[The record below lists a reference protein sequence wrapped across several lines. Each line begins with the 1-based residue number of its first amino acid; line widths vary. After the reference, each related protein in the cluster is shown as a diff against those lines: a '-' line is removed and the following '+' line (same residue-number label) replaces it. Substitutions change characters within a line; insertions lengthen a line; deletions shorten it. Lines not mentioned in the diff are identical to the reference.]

1 MDERASPNVL
11 VNRLFLAL
19 AVTLTGDAVTL
30 VALPLT
36 AVLVLNAS
44 PGELALVGLAQA
56 LPILLVSIPLGA
68 WVDHRRGRWPL
79 LVASDLAR
87 AALLAVVPLA
97 AAGGVLTLPML
108 IGVAFCMSCSA
119 AVFDLAFAGWVP
131 RILSGDALHRA
142 NARTELARSAA
153 LVVGP
158 LLAGGVVALFSAPI
172 ALLLDAASFLGSAVI
187 IGSVRRAEPT
197 FGPDVRERI
206 RDELT
211 AGVRFL
217 AHQRLVAAVAA
228 TITINNL
235 SRNVGL
241 GIAVLYLI
249 DAAGLEPAAI
259 AVTFALGNTGF
270 IVGALVA
277 RRVTRS
283 LGMGLTMRFGV
294 ALFGPSML
302 LFALAP
308 PQFAGA
314 AFSLMLF
321 ANGFGI
327 AIHNV
332 NQVTIRQI
340 LTPDRLR
347 ARVASVLRLLGFGAV
362 PVGMLLGGLIGEF
375 VGLRAALVIS
385 GLGLL
390 AGSLPYLLVR
400 VDRVLTIE
408 SLTRADPP
416 REHAPAARLS
426 S

>member
-1 MDERASPNVL
+1 MDERASPNAL

-56 LPILLVSIPLGA
+56 LPILLLSIPLGA

-87 AALLAVVPLA
+87 AGLLAIVPLA
-97 AAGGVLTLPML
+97 AINGTLTLPML
-108 IGVAFCMSCSA
+108 IGVAFGISCSA
-119 AVFDLAFAGWVP
+119 ALFDLAFAGWVP
-131 RILSGDALHRA
+131 RILGGDALHRA

-172 ALLLDAASFLGSAVI
+172 ALLVDAISFLGSALI
-187 IGSVRRAEPT
+187 LSSVRRAEPT
-197 FGPDVRERI
+197 FAPAPRERI

-211 AGVRFL
+211 AGLRFL
-217 AHQRLVAAVAA
+217 AQQPLVAAVAA

-241 GIAVLYLI
+241 GIAVLYLVHSARL
-249 DAAGLEPAAI
+249 DPAAVAI
-259 AVTFALGNTGF
+259 TFALGNAGF

-277 RRVTRS
+277 RRVTKT
-283 LGMGLTMRFGV
+283 LGMGPTMRIGV

-308 PQFAGA
+308 PQLAGP

-362 PVGMLLGGLIGEF
+362 PVGMLVGGLIGEL
-375 VGLRAALVIS
+375 VGLRAALVVS

-400 VDRVLTIE
+400 VDRVRTIE
-408 SLTRADPP
+408 SLTPAEPP
-416 REHAPAARLS
+416 REHAAAARLS
-426 S
+426 P